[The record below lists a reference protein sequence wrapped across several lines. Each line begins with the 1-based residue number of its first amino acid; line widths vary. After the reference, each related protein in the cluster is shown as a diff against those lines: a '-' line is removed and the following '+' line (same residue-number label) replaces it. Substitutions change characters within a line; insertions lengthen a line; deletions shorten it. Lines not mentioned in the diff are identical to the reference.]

1 MGSRVTGDR
10 APVGGAAG
18 ERPLDRPV
26 YAEDGY
32 KAFGEFT
39 LTDVQARAAELAAAT
54 GWGPTARVAG
64 VARGWSELGRA
75 MTAARVSRVRELPIE
90 VAEEF
95 ARKVWVVPP
104 GGSLL

>member
-1 MGSRVTGDR
+1 VTAGDAPDSER
-10 APVGGAAG
+10 A
-18 ERPLDRPV
+18 LDRPV

-32 KAFGEFT
+32 KPFGEFT
-39 LTDVQARAAELAAAT
+39 LSDVQARAAELTAAT

-75 MTAARVSRVRELPIE
+75 MNAAGASRVSELPLE
-90 VAEEF
+90 VGEEF
-95 ARKVWVVPP
+95 ARKLWVVPP